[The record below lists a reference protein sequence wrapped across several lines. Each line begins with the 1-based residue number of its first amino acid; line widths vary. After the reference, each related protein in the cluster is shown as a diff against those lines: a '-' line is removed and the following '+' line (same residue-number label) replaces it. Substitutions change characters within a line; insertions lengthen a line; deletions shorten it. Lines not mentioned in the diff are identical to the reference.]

1 MFESLVVRDLRVLS
15 QPPDGEVFHYR
26 DKGGQEV
33 DAIVQLRD
41 GRWATFEVKLGVGEL
56 MKEPHH

>member
-1 MFESLVVRDLRVLS
+1 MLS